1 MGLQLTR
8 SEVHMRLQHRFPS
21 ARFFSARSAACPSLE
36 DGAAEFGQEGVDH
49 GSRTGGSHP
58 RRDGSGR
65 RGFDFFG
72 GSGSGGVSY
81 TGVPQFGRLGGH
93 DFGGSSSAVAQIWN
107 GHLALRKKAP
117 LCLRERKNANE
128 GEVRSAPFAFTR
140 LDHPD
145 TTERKPHR
153 HSIDSM
159 GALLTALASRVDK
172 VLFFLSFLYCAAGGL
187 LKRPRL
193 YRHAAF
199 KPSTTIKYSAQ
210 KVARVP
216 DDRSST
222 VLPFRSV
229 ISTVVSRS
237 SPPDR

>member
-21 ARFFSARSAACPSLE
+21 TQFFSARSAACPSLD
-36 DGAAEFGQEGVDH
+36 DGAAEFGQEGVDNR
-49 GSRTGGSHP
+49 SRTGGFHP
-58 RRDGSGR
+58 RSIGAGR
-65 RGFDFFG
+65 RGFDLFG

-81 TGVPQFGRLGGH
+81 VGVARFGRLGGH
-93 DFGGSSSAVAQIWN
+93 DFGGSSSAVGRSWN

-145 TTERKPHR
+145 TTERNPHR

-172 VLFFLSFLYCAAGGL
+172 VLFLSFFLILYCRGSAQASPAL
-187 LKRPRL
+187 PPRCF
-193 YRHAAF
+193 R
-199 KPSTTIKYSAQ
+199 PSTTIKYSAQ

-222 VLPFRSV
+222 VLPFRSA
-229 ISTVVSRS
+229 ISTVVSRF